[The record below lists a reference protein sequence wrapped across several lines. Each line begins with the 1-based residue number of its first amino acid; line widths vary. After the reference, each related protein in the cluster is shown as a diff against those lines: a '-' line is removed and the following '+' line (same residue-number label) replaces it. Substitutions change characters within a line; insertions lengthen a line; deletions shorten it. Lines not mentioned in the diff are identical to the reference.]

1 MKKIIAMLLA
11 VIMLLSLTACKS
23 AEQKAADDFLN
34 DMEKLIDEIV
44 EAVEDE
50 DEDKLMD
57 LEEDLAKM
65 GEDFEDILKDLEDV
79 DEDAAKEFEKAVEEL
94 GEEFEDKMAD
104 LF

>member
-23 AEQKAADDFLN
+23 EEQKAADQFLK
-34 DMEKLIDEIV
+34 DMEKICNEII

-57 LEEDLAKM
+57 LMEELEEL
-65 GEDFEDILKDLEDV
+65 GEDYEDIYEDLEDV
-79 DEDAAKEFEKAVEEL
+79 DEDAAKDFEDAIEEL
-94 GEEFEDKMAD
+94 GEELEEKMED
-104 LF
+104 FY